1 MASEWAFFGV
11 AYLALELLGI
21 LAAFHAVLYAR
32 TAQGATA
39 WAVALVGFPVIP
51 LLLYVAIG
59 RTKFEGYLAARAET
73 DREVLPV
80 VHRLMRSNPPEMASR
95 GTSAAGA
102 FRTLEKLAQMP
113 FTGSNQGLLLI
124 DGRATFDAILADIDA
139 ARRYVLVQFYIVRD
153 DGLGRA
159 LQARLLAK
167 LRDGVRVYFLYDGI
181 GSYSLPRSYAETLKA
196 AGAETEIFTGGGKR
210 RNRFQINF
218 RNHRKIVIVDG
229 EVGFVGGH
237 NVGDEYLGADPAL
250 SPWRDTHV
258 QLRGPAVLGIQLSFV
273 EDWYWVT
280 HQIPD
285 LDWQARPS
293 ESDDAS
299 ALVIPSGPADPL
311 ETCGLLFV
319 HAIQSAR
326 QRIWIVSPYFV
337 PDEAVVS
344 ALQLAALRGVD
355 VRILLPEKPDNRL
368 VHLASF
374 SYIEEI
380 ASVGVKVY
388 RYRRGF
394 LHQKVMLVD
403 HNVAAIGTANLDNR
417 SFRLNFEITVVFA
430 HAAFAE
436 QVQKMLESDFAES
449 QLTDDEE
456 GKGQALWFK
465 VAARL
470 ARLLAPVL

>member
-1 MASEWAFFGV
+1 M
-11 AYLALELLGI
+11 
-21 LAAFHAVLYAR
+21 
-32 TAQGATA
+32 
-39 WAVALVGFPVIP
+39 
-51 LLLYVAIG
+51 
-59 RTKFEGYLAARAET
+59 
-73 DREVLPV
+73 
-80 VHRLMRSNPPEMASR
+80 
-95 GTSAAGA
+95 
-102 FRTLEKLAQMP
+102 
-113 FTGSNQGLLLI
+113 
-124 DGRATFDAILADIDA
+124 
-139 ARRYVLVQFYIVRD
+139 
-153 DGLGRA
+153 
-159 LQARLLAK
+159 
-167 LRDGVRVYFLYDGI
+167 
-181 GSYSLPRSYAETLKA
+181 
-196 AGAETEIFTGGGKR
+196 
-210 RNRFQINF
+210 
-218 RNHRKIVIVDG
+218 
-229 EVGFVGGH
+229 GGH

-258 QLRGPAVLGIQLSFV
+258 QLRGPAVLGVQLSFV

-280 HQIPD
+280 HRIPD

-293 ESDDAS
+293 QLDDAS

-319 HAIQSAR
+319 HAIQSAA

-368 VHLASF
+368 VHRASF

-380 ASVGVKVY
+380 ARVGVKIY

-403 HNVAAIGTANLDNR
+403 HHVAAIGTANLDNR
-417 SFRLNFEITVVFA
+417 SFRLNFEITVIFA
-430 HAAFAE
+430 HVAFAE
-436 QVQKMLESDFAES
+436 QAQKMLEVDFAES
-449 QLTDDEE
+449 QLTDGEE